1 MQNKLALKDHG
12 LKDVETQA
20 QDRRKWRKIVSG
32 LCSPQVE

>member
-1 MQNKLALKDHG
+1 MQNKLALKAHG
-12 LKDVETQA
+12 LKDAETQA